1 MKYQTL
7 LDGGGWIRWCGKR
20 GGKKEE
26 RREDTGKALEGKEPG
41 WILEGG
47 KRRGPEPSRTGINI
61 NLNIGTE
68 YRVQIADA
76 LGKELHHPIMS
87 NLWDSETGPTYR
99 LFYRAILSGQ
109 FIRPVH
115 QTSLSGQFI
124 RPVYLDSLSG
134 QFIRTVYQDSLS
146 GQLLRPS
153 LCVSIIFISHPV
165 FMKTRQLYQS
175 NDISLKLFLCI
186 SFKKGYIS
194 KNLCVYY
201 VIKKWSKQTNCVS
214 CFTKIY
220 SFFAWFDQWK
230 IRHYMLA
237 NLLYWFGVHLVP

>member
-76 LGKELHHPIMS
+76 LGKEPKNHPKMS
-87 NLWDSETGPTYR
+87 KLWDSETGPNTHT
-99 LFYRAILSGQ
+99 ILQGFFHRIFTRWCTANMTPNKKKISIKGAVLLLMVSFVNPSGPIWKKPNTSSKEILWVVAQ
-109 FIRPVH
+109 FFRNWIIAWLETVSLWAH
-115 QTSLSGQFI
+115 IKIFSTSS
-124 RPVYLDSLSG
+124 STWS
-134 QFIRTVYQDSLS
+134 S
-146 GQLLRPS
+146 
-153 LCVSIIFISHPV
+153 
-165 FMKTRQLYQS
+165 
-175 NDISLKLFLCI
+175 LFLHI
-186 SFKKGYIS
+186 QI
-194 KNLCVYY
+194 
-201 VIKKWSKQTNCVS
+201 WSKLRV
-214 CFTKIY
+214 
-220 SFFAWFDQWK
+220 
-230 IRHYMLA
+230 L
-237 NLLYWFGVHLVP
+237 P